1 MWEWERET
9 FEWIAKSQSVNK
21 MKSSSFF
28 LLSACVCAMC
38 HKKYMVWKVNALIE
52 FACAPFNHTIKTPS
66 VGKCHNIDAM
76 TISLHLST
84 WILGTLFAIVVVN
97 WIFYSNQ
104 SNICWNRSL
113 VHRSYVCMQ
122 KKPPLFNGKFKVL
135 VRVHNT
141 NNNAQVFIRQENA
154 VVDSDA
160 KSRRDVTNTDDNK
173 IMWIA

>member
-1 MWEWERET
+1 MDFRHT
-9 FEWIAKSQSVNK
+9 FCHCCCELN
-21 MKSSSFF
+21 F
-28 LLSACVCAMC
+28 LL
-38 HKKYMVWKVNALIE
+38 KPIE
-52 FACAPFNHTIKTPS
+52 YLLKSF
-66 VGKCHNIDAM
+66 VGA
-76 TISLHLST
+76 
-84 WILGTLFAIVVVN
+84 
-97 WIFYSNQ
+97 
-104 SNICWNRSL
+104 
-113 VHRSYVCMQ
+113 SYVCMQ

>member
-113 VHRSYVCMQ
+113 VHRMCVC
-122 KKPPLFNGKFKVL
+122 KKNHLCS
-135 VRVHNT
+135 T
-141 NNNAQVFIRQENA
+141 ENLKCLCA
-154 VVDSDA
+154 FTTLTTTLKYSLDRKMLLLTPMRNQDE
-160 KSRRDVTNTDDNK
+160 
-173 IMWIA
+173 MWQIPMTIK